1 MFNLF
6 VGIDVSKDSFSVTGL
21 DSNGNICFSATAQMN
36 ATGFSELLKAIS
48 STCKDY
54 SKVLV
59 AMESTGC
66 YHINLFSFLC
76 SKGINTV
83 VINPL
88 LISNFAKLSLR
99 KTKTDKKD
107 SLTIAQFL
115 LLHKDSIH
123 QISISQDIRDL
134 RDIARERE
142 SLCNLIA
149 SIKNEIK
156 RILQST
162 FPELDSVCNVFT
174 YSMLCFLKKF
184 PSARLIK
191 IARPKAVAKA
201 LEGYSRGRK
210 LSVSAE
216 DIINAAESSVGHI
229 SIAKEGI
236 LKGKISTL
244 LHLMER
250 LDEITEMLSSFCE
263 SLMIED
269 LEIIT
274 SIEGIDTKTGA
285 AFLAEI
291 GSINN
296 FSSHKNI
303 IAFAGID
310 PTVFQSGKFE
320 GTSRI
325 SKRGNRHLRR
335 LIYLMSVNT
344 IRVNAFFKAYFLK
357 RKKEGLSFKKAVMA
371 TAHKLIRVIF
381 AMLSHKS
388 YFNVKENS
396 L

>member
-1 MFNLF
+1 
-6 VGIDVSKDSFSVTGL
+6 
-21 DSNGNICFSATAQMN
+21 
-36 ATGFSELLKAIS
+36 
-48 STCKDY
+48 
-54 SKVLV
+54 
-59 AMESTGC
+59 
-66 YHINLFSFLC
+66 
-76 SKGINTV
+76 
-83 VINPL
+83 
-88 LISNFAKLSLR
+88 
-99 KTKTDKKD
+99 
-107 SLTIAQFL
+107 
-115 LLHKDSIH
+115 
-123 QISISQDIRDL
+123 
-134 RDIARERE
+134 
-142 SLCNLIA
+142 
-149 SIKNEIK
+149 
-156 RILQST
+156 
-162 FPELDSVCNVFT
+162 
-174 YSMLCFLKKF
+174 
-184 PSARLIK
+184 
-191 IARPKAVAKA
+191 
-201 LEGYSRGRK
+201 
-210 LSVSAE
+210 
-216 DIINAAESSVGHI
+216 
-229 SIAKEGI
+229 
-236 LKGKISTL
+236 
-244 LHLMER
+244 MER

-388 YFNVKENS
+388 YFNIKENS